1 MFHSQY
7 DIFQAF
13 ETCPGHP
20 LLPLGV
26 VNKEDGDH
34 LFSTSNL
41 QRKSKLSFLM
51 PLLVCHM
58 FKSKRSTTLFNR
70 GDHGWL
76 IFLNLGVS
84 QSKEKL

>member
-13 ETCPGHP
+13 ESCPGHP

-34 LFSTSNL
+34 LFSISNL
-41 QRKSKLSFLM
+41 LTKSKLSSLM
-51 PLLVCHM
+51 PLLVCHI
-58 FKSKRSTTLFNR
+58 FKSKSSTTLFNEI
-70 GDHGWL
+70 
-76 IFLNLGVS
+76 IFNSMYL
-84 QSKEKL
+84 K